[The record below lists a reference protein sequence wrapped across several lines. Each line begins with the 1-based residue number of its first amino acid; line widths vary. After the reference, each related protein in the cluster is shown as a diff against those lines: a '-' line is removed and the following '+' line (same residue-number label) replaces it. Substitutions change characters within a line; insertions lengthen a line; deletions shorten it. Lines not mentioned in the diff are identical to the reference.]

1 MENTINSIHP
11 RPRTAAQ
18 AMGIKTPVEPVSEA
32 PLARTT
38 TPPHAEN
45 RIQTNRGVAR
55 TTTPP
60 HAENRVQTNR
70 GVAHT
75 ATPPHAKMKAL
86 SEKAHA
92 ISIEERD
99 ARRTRVLDYLQQ
111 VRIATRRDIDR
122 VAGYAPGVSHDTILE
137 TLYRKRLIDRI
148 ENIDSGQSL
157 YALTARGN
165 SFASVPIS
173 LPPLTTFEW
182 QNMTQQEHRLGVAR
196 FVSLW
201 LQKTSLNNEIFE
213 DGLRKAMLDGRYV
226 LIGESLM
233 QSKYAEKFGKK
244 TIPDNEL
251 LDTLYAK
258 PEPTGGQVSMVYAQA
273 GWYIIPPYIQGQ
285 GAARIDMTTE
295 EGTPISQQ
303 EATGTL
309 MKRHPADAVLAPVSE
324 KNGQA
329 LAIEV
334 ERYAKPVGA
343 YIDTMS
349 RYGSVFGRE
358 RFGRVVWACA
368 NRQIQKSIL
377 SAAEKTGTT
386 DMVDAFIY
394 DTRRHGSFIKGMAFD
409 ITA

>member
-1 MENTINSIHP
+1 
-11 RPRTAAQ
+11 
-18 AMGIKTPVEPVSEA
+18 MGIKAPSVPTTEA
-32 PLARTT
+32 PLAHTT
-38 TPPHAEN
+38 TPS
-45 RIQTNRGVAR
+45 
-55 TTTPP
+55 
-60 HAENRVQTNR
+60 HAENRVKTNR
-70 GVAHT
+70 GAAQSVAPT
-75 ATPPHAKMKAL
+75 HAKMKAL
-86 SEKAHA
+86 SDRAHA
-92 ISIEERD
+92 VSIEERE
-99 ARRTRVLDYLQQ
+99 ARKTRVLDYLQQ

-122 VAGYAPGVSHDTILE
+122 VAGYTPGVSHDTILE
-137 TLYRKRLIDRI
+137 TLYKKRLIDRI
-148 ENIDSGQSL
+148 ENIDSGQTL

-165 SFASVPIS
+165 GFASVPIS

-182 QNMTQQEHRLGVAR
+182 QNATQQEHRLGVAR

-201 LQKTSLNNEIFE
+201 LQRTPLDKNLFE

-233 QSKYAEKFGKK
+233 QSEYAQRFGKK
-244 TIPDNEL
+244 TVPDNEL
-251 LDTLYAK
+251 LDDLYHH

-285 GAARIDMTTE
+285 NAARIDMLTE
-295 EGTPISQQ
+295 DGTPLSQQ

-334 ERYAKPVGA
+334 ERYAKPVSA

-368 NRQIQKSIL
+368 NRQIQKSVL
-377 SAAEKTGTT
+377 NAAEKIGTT
-386 DMVDAFIY
+386 DLVDAFVY
-394 DTRRHGSFIKGMAFD
+394 DTGRNGSFIKGLRFD
-409 ITA
+409 VSA